1 MRQNLLTIA
10 LALTSLAFAQQGGP
24 ARQNGGPNGGP
35 NPQMRAQFEKFRPI
49 FDLTSTVSLL
59 GDLNADKKNTL
70 TKAQAAKLVPVLKNL
85 QTRADLKP
93 ADAEKILAQIED
105 AILTDAQITKMDD
118 LLLERQEE
126 MRARRARQGN
136 GGGQGG
142 GLIGGG
148 ARPGGQGGQSG
159 PGGPGGGRGP
169 GGGMFAAIRD
179 GKPFNPF
186 KEGRAADNLKTL
198 IAALAKK

>member
-1 MRQNLLTIA
+1 MRKNLLTIA
-10 LALTSLAFAQQGGP
+10 LALTSLAFAQQGG
-24 ARQNGGPNGGP
+24 QNGGPGGGQ
-35 NPQMRAQFEKFRPI
+35 NPQFRAQFEKFRPI
-49 FDLTSTVSLL
+49 FDLTSTVGLL
-59 GDLNADKKNTL
+59 DDLNKDAKNTI

-93 ADAEKILAQIED
+93 ADAEKILSQIED
-105 AILTDAQITKMDD
+105 SILTDAQVTKMDD
-118 LLLERQEE
+118 LLLARQEE

-142 GLIGGG
+142 GLFGGG
-148 ARPGGQGGQSG
+148 ARPGGEAGQARPGGQNG
-159 PGGPGGGRGP
+159 QRGP

-186 KEGRAADNLKTL
+186 KEGRMADNLKTL